1 MLIEAIVEKGQ
12 VRLLKPIQFKHDYF
26 VVKVDVPDNE
36 IVPCR
41 QDIETDNPLLNQ
53 TEEVAEF
60 KRLTDDLF
68 GQGYYYLPEKTDQK
82 ILAEVLSENCE
93 LTSG

>member
-1 MLIEAIVEKGQ
+1 MIERYSPRLI
-12 VRLLKPIQFKHDYF
+12 
-26 VVKVDVPDNE
+26 VVAGPNGTGKKVDDPDNE

-41 QDIETDNPLLNQ
+41 QDIETDNQLLNQ

-68 GQGYYYLPEKTDQK
+68 GQGYYYFPEKTDQK
-82 ILAEVLSENCE
+82 ILAEVLSEKYA
-93 LTSG
+93 